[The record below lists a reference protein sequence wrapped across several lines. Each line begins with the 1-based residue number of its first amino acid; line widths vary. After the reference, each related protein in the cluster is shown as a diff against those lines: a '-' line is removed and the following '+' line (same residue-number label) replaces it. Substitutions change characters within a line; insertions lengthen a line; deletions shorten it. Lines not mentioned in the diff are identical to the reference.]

1 VEPADVHKV
10 ATTLKRAIKAVGT
23 PAYNEMVRNCM
34 TQDLSWKVI

>member
-10 ATTLKRAIKAVGT
+10 ATTLKRAIKAVG
-23 PAYNEMVRNCM
+23 NEMVRNCM